1 MSTIKDAMASTKII
15 LTTSAD
21 WEEWNKRFI
30 TQAVMYDLLGHVQG
44 KETLIT
50 KPTEPILTDYTQKTR
65 STIDRSRS
73 QTQQPQVQ
81 GTVAGQTVS
90 PQPQLDRQITFTDLT
105 AEGQKSFSMAW
116 TFYQDKTKAYE
127 KQKDLI
133 RKLKEW
139 ISVNVSS
146 HYQQTCCE
154 PTQSMTEWYKNLKL
168 AAGIDKRS
176 EETNAREKYQEA
188 LKPPKVKDLL
198 TWVDSWEKTM
208 TIAKSK
214 KVLETTKTSVWFQ
227 DFLKA
232 VRGIEPIWAAAYGI
246 SKDPQ
251 VEDSTLDYRKVAN
264 DLRMYAGQYTE
275 TEASEI
281 AEGSFGPTFAGEDSE
296 EHQHEGSEVQNSP
309 NIEDATERTKGQG
322 KQKCKTV
329 GRKRKNSI
337 DKRTRPVCR
346 ACEGFHPTQRCFYL
360 FQKKAPEGWIPRPY
374 IQNLVKQ
381 NLKEDSTLEEE
392 VKRWRKS

>member
-1 MSTIKDAMASTKII
+1 MFQG
-15 LTTSAD
+15 L
-21 WEEWNKRFI
+21 
-30 TQAVMYDLLGHVQG
+30 HV
-44 KETLIT
+44 
-50 KPTEPILTDYTQKTR
+50 PT
-65 STIDRSRS
+65 
-73 QTQQPQVQ
+73 
-81 GTVAGQTVS
+81 
-90 PQPQLDRQITFTDLT
+90 
-105 AEGQKSFSMAW
+105 
-116 TFYQDKTKAYE
+116 
-127 KQKDLI
+127 
-133 RKLKEW
+133 
-139 ISVNVSS
+139 
-146 HYQQTCCE
+146 
-154 PTQSMTEWYKNLKL
+154 

-309 NIEDATERTKGQG
+309 NIEDVTERTKGQG

-329 GRKRKNSI
+329 GGKRKNSI

-392 VKRWRKS
+392 VKRWTKS